1 MQKTNPLTRR
11 EAQVLQLLAEGAST
25 QAVAERLFI
34 SRATARHHID
44 SIMGK
49 LGVHSRLEAVTYALR
64 ERLIYI

>member
-1 MQKTNPLTRR
+1 
-11 EAQVLQLLAEGAST
+11 VLQLLAEGAST
-25 QAVAERLFI
+25 QTVAERLFI

-44 SIMGK
+44 NIMIK